1 MSWYNSSADAKKLGL
16 TVRGF
21 FTAGVI
27 AAIVL
32 VVGFF
37 GIDIDVTDIDSL
49 INSLEGVVVGI
60 AGLVSAVMI
69 LIGGL
74 RKIYNKITKK

>member
-1 MSWYNSSADAKKLGL
+1 MWWNSSQDAEKLSL
-16 TVRGF
+16 TIRGF
-21 FTAGVI
+21 FTVGVI

-32 VVGFF
+32 VLGFI
-37 GIDIDVTDIDSL
+37 GVDIGVSDIDSL
-49 INSLEGVVVGI
+49 LDSIQGVIVGI

-74 RKIYNKITKK
+74 RKIYIKIKK